1 MKKKGRKEG
10 LEQGT
15 RSFGNPSL
23 IMYYEHLLFCL
34 MFFGRY
40 PLKTLKPFFM
50 TVILNEVSIHKVFV
64 RGVGNGAFFN
74 SETKGHACKKKTK
87 KNEGKA

>member
-1 MKKKGRKEG
+1 MKKIKSEEKKLRTEG
-10 LEQGT
+10 SEQGT

-40 PLKTLKPFFM
+40 PLKT
-50 TVILNEVSIHKVFV
+50 
-64 RGVGNGAFFN
+64 
-74 SETKGHACKKKTK
+74 
-87 KNEGKA
+87 